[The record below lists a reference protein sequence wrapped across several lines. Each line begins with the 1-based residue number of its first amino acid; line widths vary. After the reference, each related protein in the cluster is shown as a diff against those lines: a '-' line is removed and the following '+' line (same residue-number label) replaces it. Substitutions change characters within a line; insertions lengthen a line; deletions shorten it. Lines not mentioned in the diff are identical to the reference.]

1 MPIRGL
7 GGTAI
12 VTVKARDNLRLSRNG
27 SYILQSSYESTF
39 SFTLTNSGN
48 RRAFSRIIVLHT
60 GESNTPEQVP
70 VDIRPAPG
78 IIIDRGDSKQ
88 VSVRLRSPLPVTDWR
103 SSQNSIVSTASANQ
117 PRAVSQLQ
125 VIVYWGEETTRQR
138 LRCYERMVGDVQMC
152 EGLQFTE
159 TFVGE
164 DATFCPPEDYPVN
177 REDQLLFEQSLRMC
191 TIHVC
196 SPKVRQGPSLVSN
209 SSAMERSLQPE
220 DTFREKSTYR
230 EAVPDQTLR

>member
-1 MPIRGL
+1 MSSDVSRRSVLHIPKHELAFGFVAIGDTAVANVEVVNRAEHSVRIRAKLAYPSAFTLLDSQILVLSPGQSTSFRIEFSPTQNARFITSLQIIAEGGGGPQVGYRMPIRGL

-78 IIIDRGDSKQ
+78 IIIDRGDSKLQ
-88 VSVRLRSPLPVTDWR
+88 RC
-103 SSQNSIVSTASANQ
+103 IVKGIVVAAS
-117 PRAVSQLQ
+117 
-125 VIVYWGEETTRQR
+125 
-138 LRCYERMVGDVQMC
+138 
-152 EGLQFTE
+152 
-159 TFVGE
+159 
-164 DATFCPPEDYPVN
+164 
-177 REDQLLFEQSLRMC
+177 
-191 TIHVC
+191 VC
-196 SPKVRQGPSLVSN
+196 SSPFAITCDGLALFAEFYCVYGIS
-209 SSAMERSLQPE
+209 
-220 DTFREKSTYR
+220 
-230 EAVPDQTLR
+230 